1 MSKRPP
7 PGATS
12 GRKSA
17 RAALK
22 GGKGWDEATLEQ
34 RRRVRLQRLER
45 ENYTAIPEFDNLTI
59 TVDSATQGQKR
70 PGRPRSAFSAPK
82 QNSSAIVIGT
92 GDEGLKR
99 ANRKETRL
107 LVARK
112 KTLADIIDEETQQ
125 ASALRARNGSV
136 DTDVPAEMLNVYYY
150 MTCVATSVQGQS
162 PSPPVRHF
170 CSICGYKGLY
180 TCVDCGMRYC
190 SLACKSAHA
199 DTRCLK
205 HVV

>member
-1 MSKRPP
+1 
-7 PGATS
+7 GEN
-12 GRKSA
+12 
-17 RAALK
+17 
-22 GGKGWDEATLEQ
+22 WDEATLEQ
-34 RRRVRLQRLER
+34 RRHVRLQRLER
-45 ENYTAIPEFDNLTI
+45 ENYIAIPEFDNLTV
-59 TVDSATQGQKR
+59 TVDSATQGSKR
-70 PGRPRSAFSAPK
+70 QGRPRSVFSAPK

-99 ANRKETRL
+99 ANRRETQL
-107 LVARK
+107 LAARK

-125 ASALRARNGSV
+125 ASALCARNDS
-136 DTDVPAEMLNVYYY
+136 DEPTEKLNVYYY
-150 MTCVATSVQGQS
+150 MTCVTTPEQGQS
-162 PSPPVRHF
+162 PRSPVRHF

-190 SLACKSAHA
+190 SLACKSTHA